1 MADIKKRLDKL
12 NDLYVDILNKIDEY
26 NKALKDNDLAKTRGL
41 EQELKEIEKDYAEV
55 KRTLV
60 FDELKNEENP
70 VKAAITTHSYYV
82 VSHRTEREE
91 GVITGFEIVEDKV
104 CQIDLVKFCKH
115 CSLPTNWQ
123 YMVEKFNQLMAMR
136 TATELK
142 MTKAQIKKIC
152 DSFYMNSLAKKVD
165 LGETPTSNT
174 AICKQL
180 QKVFDAILF
189 EAPAENE
196 TPVENTDT
204 EAKPETPAKS
214 KKIKNIHRVNNHDVA
229 YLLMCYSKRGK
240 KTLSVA
246 VAKNSYVHRLVM
258 DVMHRV
264 VTGKTYDLE
273 YRMIKAKD
281 SSESSTKD
289 ETPVNADVKPEV
301 SAEEVE
307 TIVIEKTA

>member
-1 MADIKKRLDKL
+1 MTDIKKKIAELHK
-12 NDLYVDILNKIDEY
+12 NIVEKIDEY
-26 NKALKDNDLAKTRGL
+26 NKALKDNDLAKTRSL
-41 EQELKEIEKDYAEV
+41 EQELKEIEKDYAEA
-55 KRTLV
+55 KRTEV
-60 FDELKNEENP
+60 FDELKKSKNP
-70 VKAAITTHSYYV
+70 VKDAIIMHSYFV
-82 VSHRTEREE
+82 VSHRAEREE
-91 GVITGFEIVEDKV
+91 GVVTGFEIVEDKV

-180 QKVFDAILF
+180 QQVFDAVLL
-189 EAPAENE
+189 EDNG
-196 TPVENTDT
+196 
-204 EAKPETPAKS
+204 KG
-214 KKIKNIHRVNNHDVA
+214 KNIHRVNNHDVA

-246 VAKNSYVHRLVM
+246 VAKNSYMHRLVM

-264 VTGKTYDLE
+264 VTGKAYDLE
-273 YRMIKAKD
+273 YRMVKAKD
-281 SSESSTKD
+281 SSEAPSKAKTKAN
-289 ETPVNADVKPEV
+289 TKTEV